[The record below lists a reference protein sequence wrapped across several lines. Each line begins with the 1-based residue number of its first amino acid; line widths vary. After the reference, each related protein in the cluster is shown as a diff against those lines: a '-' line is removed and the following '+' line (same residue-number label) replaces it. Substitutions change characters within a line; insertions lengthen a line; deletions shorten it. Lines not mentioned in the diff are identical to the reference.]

1 MAKNDNT
8 FLVDELGRRKG
19 KGALTYADGFRLGF
33 GFAVGGLLVVLL
45 IAGISFGLVSVF
57 HLH

>member
-19 KGALTYADGFRLGF
+19 KGVLTYADGFRLGF
-33 GFAVGGLLVVLL
+33 GFAVGSLLVILL
-45 IAGISFGLVSVF
+45 IAAISFGLITIL
-57 HLH
+57 HLR